1 MQIIIFEIPLEYIPR
16 LASIFNCP
24 LCAMEIPMALPL
36 LMKLIIPSLTV
47 TGVVS
52 CGVIFFRAES
62 STPDFLDLKQDKCK
76 SKHNGKSLTEH
87 RKQHRFK
94 QSAPS
99 ATTTLLLRWDSVFKD
114 TLYVPLVLIVLTGA
128 LSAEAVNQKPAHFS
142 WRVYLQ
148 LFLSLARKEHEAIC
162 EFAPLLCPL
171 RLLDCF
177 WEGDKDDLVDHLK
190 SRHPERIIFSNT
202 ENFVCR
208 SVLGGT
214 CLLMVV
220 LFHTEDTLFRAYW
233 QFDRQ
238 EALMKFSICQ
248 IDRSKKEEEFYY
260 SISLLDIHTE
270 KETLKLTTKCY
281 ISNEVQQEK
290 MENTDFV
297 AFEYDI
303 LRKATTEFGDVKC
316 KKRCLVKIIF
326 FFFITITTPKKWKLL
341 YRECTQSF
349 RKLNKNFISQKPEF

>member
-1 MQIIIFEIPLEYIPR
+1 
-16 LASIFNCP
+16 
-24 LCAMEIPMALPL
+24 MENHLQ
-36 LMKLIIPSLTV
+36 STENNTV
-47 TGVVS
+47 
-52 CGVIFFRAES
+52 S
-62 STPDFLDLKQDKCK
+62 SKYET
-76 SKHNGKSLTEH
+76 
-87 RKQHRFK
+87 
-94 QSAPS
+94 
-99 ATTTLLLRWDSVFKD
+99 
-114 TLYVPLVLIVLTGA
+114 
-128 LSAEAVNQKPAHFS
+128 
-142 WRVYLQ
+142 YLQ
-148 LFLSLARKEHEAIC
+148 LLECPVCYNYLTPPVGQCVQGHVVCPTCFDRLDRCPVCRSRKSEAGALFLERKEHEAIC